1 MRIAMRRLEDTLQ
14 GSSGTKLF
22 CRSWLPGQPPIRV
35 AVIAHGLAEHSGR
48 YERLAG
54 RLVEHGFAVYAL
66 DHRGHG
72 HSPGRR
78 ANIQRF
84 DLVVED
90 LHMMIRRASAENPGL
105 PLSLIGHSM
114 GGAIALACALRHP
127 QSQRQLVLSAPALS
141 AGDDVSALQVV
152 VVRLLSALLP
162 NVGALT
168 LPAEALSRD
177 PEVVRAYEQDP
188 LVYRGPIPARTLAE
202 LFKAM
207 RSFPESAPRLELP
220 VLVLHGTGDTL
231 VPLAAVEGVL
241 ALLGPVDKTVHRY
254 KGLYHEV
261 FNEPERDRV
270 IGDLLDWLDARA

>member
-1 MRIAMRRLEDTLQ
+1 MRELEGTLR
-14 GSSGTKLF
+14 GSNGTELF
-22 CRSWLPGQPPIRV
+22 CRSWLPGQAPSRV

-48 YERLAG
+48 YGRLAG
-54 RLVEHGFAVYAL
+54 RLVEQGFAVYAL

-84 DLVVED
+84 GHVVED
-90 LHMMIRRASAENPGL
+90 LRALLGRAASDNAGL
-105 PLSLIGHSM
+105 PVTLIGHSM

-127 QSQRQLVLSAPALS
+127 QSQRQLVLSAPALATGES
-141 AGDDVSALQVV
+141 VPAPQVAA
-152 VVRLLSALLP
+152 VRLLSALLP

-168 LPAEALSRD
+168 LPAAALSRD

-188 LVYRGPIPARTLAE
+188 LVYRGRIPARTLAE

-207 RSFPESAPRLELP
+207 KSFPDSAPHLRLP

-231 VPLAAVEGVL
+231 VPLADVEGVL
-241 ALLGPVDKTVHRY
+241 ARLGPVDKTIHRY
-254 KGLYHEV
+254 EGLYHEV

-270 IGDLLDWLDARA
+270 IGDLLDWLDART